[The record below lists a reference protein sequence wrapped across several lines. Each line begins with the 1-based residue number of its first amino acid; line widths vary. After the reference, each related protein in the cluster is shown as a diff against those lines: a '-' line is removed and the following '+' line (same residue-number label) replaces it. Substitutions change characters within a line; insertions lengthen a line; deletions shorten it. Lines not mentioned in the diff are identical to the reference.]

1 MSYFTTGKSRRYEKL
16 MTQKPHPMREDSKP
30 VLPKCHPCYGCK
42 RFGESCM
49 RPCYRDVRRGVSME
63 VLICSL

>member
-1 MSYFTTGKSRRYEKL
+1 MSYFTTSKYERM
-16 MTQKPHPMREDSKP
+16 MTRVPKPLREDRKP

-42 RFGESCM
+42 RVGEGCM

>member
-1 MSYFTTGKSRRYEKL
+1 MSYFTSSKYERMMNRIPRPL
-16 MTQKPHPMREDSKP
+16 REGSKP
-30 VLPKCHPCYGCK
+30 ALPKCHPCYGCK

-49 RPCYRDVRRGVSME
+49 RPCYRDVRQGVSME

>member
-1 MSYFTTGKSRRYEKL
+1 MSYFTSSKYERMMNRIPRPL
-16 MTQKPHPMREDSKP
+16 REGSKP
-30 VLPKCHPCYGCK
+30 ALLKCHPCYGCK

>member
-1 MSYFTTGKSRRYEKL
+1 MSYFTSSKYERMMNRIPRPL
-16 MTQKPHPMREDSKP
+16 REGSKP
-30 VLPKCHPCYGCK
+30 ALSKCHPCYGCK

>member
-1 MSYFTTGKSRRYEKL
+1 MSYFTSSKYERMMNRIPRPL
-16 MTQKPHPMREDSKP
+16 RDGSKP
-30 VLPKCHPCYGCK
+30 ALPKFHPCYGCK

>member
-1 MSYFTTGKSRRYEKL
+1 MSYFTSSKYERMMNRIPRPL
-16 MTQKPHPMREDSKP
+16 REGRLAA
-30 VLPKCHPCYGCK
+30 LPKCHPCYGCK

-49 RPCYRDVRRGVSME
+49 RPCYRDVRQGVSME